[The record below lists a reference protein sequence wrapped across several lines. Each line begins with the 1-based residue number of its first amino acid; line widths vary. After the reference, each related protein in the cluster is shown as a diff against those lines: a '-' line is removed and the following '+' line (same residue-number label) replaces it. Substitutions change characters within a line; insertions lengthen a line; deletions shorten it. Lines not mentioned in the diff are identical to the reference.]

1 MKKALLALCAA
12 LLLTLALV
20 SNDQAKP
27 DSVKGQISDFTA
39 SDIPFDDGAGII
51 LKWKPL
57 DKSHRIIQ
65 YNVYRGV
72 SPDSLFLLTTVD
84 VDPKMG
90 VMAPALY
97 YYDRGDQPLI
107 EFESAPTK
115 MKKEKQQDAKSPLY
129 RKFPQD
135 PKLLGS
141 LVGRYN
147 FIGGIKNSK
156 LYKAAHPIKDKEDIL
171 TGIKMYNFEYIFA
184 NPLAGQEYYYTV
196 LGVNER
202 GKLLPYAKIQKIVP
216 EDNAPDN
223 SAILFSTY
231 VADKGTMNF
240 EWVPAVSSPDIALWE
255 GWIVPK
261 SITTPGSTAL
271 PENWQTSA
279 TQLFQLPHYYTP
291 GTLYHQV
298 DTKAEGITLPA
309 NMDDYVAVLSYSDYY
324 GQSAAVAAK
333 HFRVIDSSTLPSVP
347 KLTVVDK
354 NNDKGDNLI
363 VSLGKPVAYMV
374 SASFTNPAKKSIR
387 VNYELADNEHH
398 KIDRL
403 RFTFLTNDGKKIGEK
418 DEFFVDKSLV
428 FKLPKAYVGLS
439 DFRLQISMEVDKN
452 KSFEP
457 DYTEQTVV
465 YDKINKLFKGKD
477 LMLAGEPISKEYIDV
492 MTRNHFD
499 PAFMYGNRTNA
510 VTRAYDH
517 NIPYEDVLYQQITG
531 YDAKSK
537 QLILNTQ
544 INIDAVP
551 DSGFALAIPLF
562 KDKMEKDLADTKA
575 EIDKIKAAIKAYPA
589 GSAPDS
595 LTAQLQGMEANY
607 NYITRHPTYLKAK
620 EAKNNKQ
627 WLKIML
633 KERDKNFRS
642 YAYRVLKTDG
652 NGAFVI
658 SDTYVDD
665 KKNQWFMPYS
675 EILDDTKLMTFVA
688 TLLFGLLLVFA
699 IIQTRRKDVYIRPI
713 AGLHE
718 IDNAIGRATEMGRP
732 LMFVPGWG
740 TLGDVCTI
748 SSMMILSQIA
758 KKAAEFDIRLI
769 SPHCDYMV
777 LPMAQE
783 IVQSAYSE
791 VGRSDAFDQNNIF
804 YVSGDQFP
812 FCAGVNGIT
821 VRERVATVFYMG
833 YFNAEALLLT
843 ETGNQAGA
851 VQIAATDAITQVPFF
866 ITTCDYTL
874 IGEEFYAASAYLS
887 RNLELVSM
895 LKAQDYFK
903 LVMVVVMV
911 VGTILSSAH
920 ITSFINS
927 FPVE

>member
-1 MKKALLALCAA
+1 MKKAMLALCAA

-20 SNDQAKP
+20 STDQAKP
-27 DSVKGQISDFTA
+27 DYVKGQISEFTA
-39 SDIPFDDGAGII
+39 SDMPFDDGAGIV

-115 MKKEKQQDAKSPLY
+115 LKKEKQQDAKSPLY

-156 LYKAAHPIKDKEDIL
+156 LYKAARPIKDKEDIL

-184 NPLAGQEYYYTV
+184 NPVAGQEYYYTV

-202 GKLLPYAKIQKIVP
+202 GKLLPYAKVQKIVP

-223 SAILFSTY
+223 TAILFSTY
-231 VADKGTMNF
+231 VADKGIMNF

-261 SITTPGSTAL
+261 SLTTEGSTAL
-271 PENWQTSA
+271 PENWQSSA
-279 TQLFQLPHYYTP
+279 TQLFQLPHYYLP

-298 DTKAEGITLPA
+298 DTKAEGIALPA
-309 NMDDYVAVLSYSDYY
+309 NMEDYVAVLSYSDYY
-324 GQSAAVAAK
+324 GQSAAVSAK
-333 HFRVIDSSTLPSVP
+333 HFRVINSSTLPSVP
-347 KLTVVDK
+347 KLSVIDK

-374 SASFTNPAKKSIR
+374 SASFTNSAKKAVK

-398 KIDRL
+398 KIDKL
-403 RFTFLTNDGKKIGEK
+403 RFTFLNQEGKKIGEK

-428 FKLPKAYVGLS
+428 FTLPKNYIGLS
-439 DFRLQISMEVDKN
+439 DFRLQISIQVDGSKA
-452 KSFEP
+452 FEP
-457 DYTEQTVV
+457 DFTEQTVA
-465 YDKINKLFKGKD
+465 YDKVNKLFKGKD
-477 LMLAGEPISKEYIDV
+477 LMLAGEPISKEYIDI

-517 NIPYEDVLYQQITG
+517 NIPYEDVLYQPITG

-537 QLILNTQ
+537 QLILDTQ

-551 DSGFALAIPLF
+551 DSGYAFAIPLF
-562 KDKMEKDLADTKA
+562 KDKLEKDLADTKA
-575 EIDKIKAAIKAYPA
+575 EIDKIKTAIKGYPA

-595 LTAQLQGMEANY
+595 LSAQLQGLEANY
-607 NYITRHPTYLKAK
+607 NYVTKHPTYLKAK
-620 EAKNNKQ
+620 EAKSNKQ

-658 SDTYVDD
+658 SDTYLDD

-688 TLLFGLLLVFA
+688 TILFGLLLVFA

-911 VGTILSSAH
+911 IGTILSSMH

>member
-1 MKKALLALCAA
+1 MKKAMLALCAA

-20 SNDQAKP
+20 STDQAKP
-27 DSVKGQISDFTA
+27 DYVKGQISEFTA
-39 SDIPFDDGAGII
+39 SDMPFDDGAGIV

-115 MKKEKQQDAKSPLY
+115 LKKEKQQDAKSPLY

-156 LYKAAHPIKDKEDIL
+156 LYKAARPIKDKEDIL

-184 NPLAGQEYYYTV
+184 NPVAGQEYYYTV

-202 GKLLPYAKIQKIVP
+202 GKLLPYAKVQKIVP

-223 SAILFSTY
+223 TAILFSTY
-231 VADKGTMNF
+231 VADKGIMNF

-261 SITTPGSTAL
+261 SITTPGSTTL
-271 PENWQTSA
+271 PENWQASA

-298 DTKAEGITLPA
+298 DTKAEAIPLPA
-309 NMDDYVAVLSYSDYY
+309 NMSDYVAVLSYSDYY

-333 HFRVIDSSTLPSVP
+333 HFRVIQSSVLPSVP
-347 KLTVVDK
+347 KLSIIDK

-374 SASFTNPAKKSIR
+374 SASFTNPTKKAVK

-398 KIDRL
+398 KIAKL
-403 RFTFLTNDGKKIGEK
+403 RFTFLTKEGKKIGEK

-428 FKLPKAYVGLS
+428 FKFPKEYVGLS
-439 DFRLQISMEVDKN
+439 DFRLRISVQVDKN
-452 KSFEP
+452 KTFEP

-465 YDKINKLFKGKD
+465 YDKVNKLFKGKD
-477 LMLAGEPISKEYIDV
+477 LMLAGEPISKEYIDI

-517 NIPYEDVLYQQITG
+517 NIPYEDVLYQPITG

-537 QLILNTQ
+537 QLILDTQ

-551 DSGFALAIPLF
+551 DSGYAFAIPLF
-562 KDKMEKDLADTKA
+562 KDKLEKDLADTKA
-575 EIDKIKAAIKAYPA
+575 EIDKIKTAIKGYPA

-595 LTAQLQGMEANY
+595 LSAQLQGLEANY
-607 NYITRHPTYLKAK
+607 NYVTKHPTYLKAK
-620 EAKNNKQ
+620 EAKSNKQ

-658 SDTYVDD
+658 SDTYLDD

-688 TLLFGLLLVFA
+688 TILFGLLLVFA

-911 VGTILSSAH
+911 IGTILSSMH
-920 ITSFINS
+920 LTSFINS